1 MSLKIDLK
9 IFLFLF
15 LFLITSQ
22 LEIYIILMVFAIIH
36 ELGHLIA
43 GLILKFKPEEI
54 KLSPVGLSIKFS
66 MNQESSYKNLEQIG
80 QKETEGNKIGTE
92 KIETKE
98 ITSNKIEIEKICNKR
113 TNKKELKYIKKGSI
127 DNKAEID
134 IRKAEVALAGPL
146 TNLIIATIFVI
157 LINYNIYILNAYIS
171 YIIVYANLLIAMF
184 NLIPIYPLDGGRVL
198 NEILRITVGNKKS
211 YKYTY
216 LISKTILILLTALSS
231 VVILYVHNVSIV
243 IIIAYLWYLELAEIR
258 KYNRRKSIEK
268 LVQKVENKQKST
280 V

>member
-66 MNQESSYKNLEQIG
+66 MNQESSYNNLEKIE
-80 QKETEGNKIGTE
+80 QKEIEGDKIGTK
-92 KIETKE
+92 KIEIKE
-98 ITSNKIEIEKICNKR
+98 TTSNKIEIEKICNKR

-127 DNKAEID
+127 DNKAETD

-268 LVQKVENKQKST
+268 LMQKVENKQKSM

>member
-36 ELGHLIA
+36 ELGHLVA

-66 MNQESSYKNLEQIG
+66 MYQESSYNNLEQIG
-80 QKETEGNKIGTE
+80 QKETEGNKTGTE

-146 TNLIIATIFVI
+146 TGRLLARYYEI
-157 LINYNIYILNAYIS
+157 LVNFNIYISMTCIS
-171 YIIVYANLLIAMF
+171 
-184 NLIPIYPLDGGRVL
+184 
-198 NEILRITVGNKKS
+198 
-211 YKYTY
+211 
-216 LISKTILILLTALSS
+216 
-231 VVILYVHNVSIV
+231 
-243 IIIAYLWYLELAEIR
+243 
-258 KYNRRKSIEK
+258 
-268 LVQKVENKQKST
+268 
-280 V
+280 